1 MSEVKD
7 FLQELKTLNN
17 NLTISIFVPSQNRE
31 VLFKPFSAKQQKDI
45 IKTVLSGIEGNIKL
59 TNVFNE
65 IIEENSLEKGL
76 SYMLYD
82 RNKILIDLRKFSISE
97 TININNKAYS
107 LTELPEYVF
116 TFDTTFSIDYN
127 NISVKCEIPP
137 LAVDSVVTLKS
148 LLEFYKLD
156 TEDQKLTNSVNILLV
171 YEIIKFITSVKIN
184 EHEVIFSQLSISD
197 RKDIVDNLPLTIN
210 NQVLEFISKYKQYEQ
225 TLLSFSDNAT
235 VTIDAS
241 FLSSE

>member
-45 IKTVLSGIEGNIKL
+45 IKTVLSGIEGNISL

-65 IIEENSLEKGL
+65 IIEENSLEKGI

-82 RNKILIDLRKFSISE
+82 RNKIFIDLRKFSISE
-97 TININNKAYS
+97 SININNKVYT
-107 LTELPEYVF
+107 LNELPEYLFNFKTSF
-116 TFDTTFSIDYN
+116 TVEYN
-127 NISVKCEIPP
+127 NIRVECEVPS
-137 LAVDSVVTLKS
+137 LAIDSAVTLKS
-148 LLEFYKLD
+148 LHEFYKLD

-171 YEIIKFITSVKIN
+171 YEIIKFIASVKIN
-184 EHEVIFSQLSISD
+184 EYGVIFSQLPISD

-210 NQVLEFISKYKQYEQ
+210 NQILEFISKYKQYEQ